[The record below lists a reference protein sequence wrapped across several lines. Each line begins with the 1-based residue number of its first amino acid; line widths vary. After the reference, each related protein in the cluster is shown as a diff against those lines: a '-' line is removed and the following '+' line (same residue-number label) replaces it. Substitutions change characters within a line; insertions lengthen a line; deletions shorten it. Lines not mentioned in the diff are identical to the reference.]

1 MTPRRLMAWPA
12 MAALVAAALAAP
24 APAEAPAAAAP
35 TSAAPATRAEE
46 AMTPGAALA
55 GLAADDVRDLRKAAA
70 YLEVLVADESEY
82 DDVRAGAIGA
92 LGRVHEA
99 LNDWDRPGLAD
110 WYFRLLESPKAEHLR
125 WQLLP
130 AVQAAAKAGQ
140 HHLGGVREFWRRIE
154 ASRGRFEGE
163 LAKGLDQARKDFED
177 RARRFERPAKERP
190 VQVNPFKVVERK
202 IDVGRHLKPY
212 PEPKP
217 EPAKK

>member
-1 MTPRRLMAWPA
+1 MAWPA
-12 MAALVAAALAAP
+12 IAALLAAALAAP
-24 APAEAPAAAAP
+24 APAEAPAAAPAL
-35 TSAAPATRAEE
+35 AAPVPKAEE
-46 AMTPGAALA
+46 PVSPGAALA

-70 YLEVLVADESEY
+70 YLEVLVADENEY
-82 DDVRAGAIGA
+82 DDVRAGALEA

-99 LNDWDRPGLAD
+99 LNDWGRPGLAD
-110 WYFRLLESPKAEHLR
+110 WYFRLLESPKAERLR
-125 WQLLP
+125 WQLVP

-140 HHLGGVREFWRRIE
+140 HHLGGVRKFWRRVE
-154 ASRGRFEGE
+154 ASRGRFESE

-190 VQVNPFKVVERK
+190 VPVNPFKVAERK